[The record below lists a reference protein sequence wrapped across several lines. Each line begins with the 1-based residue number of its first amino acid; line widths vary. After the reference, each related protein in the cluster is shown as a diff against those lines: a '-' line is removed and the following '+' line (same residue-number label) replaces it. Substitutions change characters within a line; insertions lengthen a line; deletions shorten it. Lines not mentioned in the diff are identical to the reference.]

1 MREGPYDTI
10 CNSRQ
15 SSRFFAMGLDKY
27 KARRHRFR
35 IAERTLWLLAWLG
48 GAFGAMAGMYT
59 FRHKTRHRVF
69 RYGLP
74 LLAAAEFVVYWLWM
88 R

>member
-1 MREGPYDTI
+1 MDMVQYGI
-10 CNSRQ
+10 AMNLLA
-15 SSRFFAMGLDKY
+15 FFMMGLDKY
-27 KARRHRFR
+27 KAKRRRFR
-35 IAERTLWLLAWLG
+35 IAERTLWLLSFAG
-48 GAFGAMAGMYT
+48 GAIGAAVGMHV

-74 LLAAAEFVVYWLWM
+74 LLAAAEVFFYWKWM

>member
-1 MREGPYDTI
+1 MIQYAI
-10 CNSRQ
+10 AVNLLA
-15 SSRFFAMGLDKY
+15 FFAMGLDKY

-35 IAERTLWLLAWLG
+35 IAERTLWLLAWVG

-59 FRHKTRHRVF
+59 FRHKTRHRGF

-74 LLAAAEFVVYWLWM
+74 LLAAAEFIVYWQWIE
-88 R
+88 